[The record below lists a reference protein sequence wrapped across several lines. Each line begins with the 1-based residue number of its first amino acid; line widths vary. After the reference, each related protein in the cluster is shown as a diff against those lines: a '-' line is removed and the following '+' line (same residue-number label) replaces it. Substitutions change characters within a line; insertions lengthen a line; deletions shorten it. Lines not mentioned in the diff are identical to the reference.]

1 MEDIILPA
9 ELKNRLE
16 DVILMPLVFSNTFQK
31 AVGTAEA
38 NGPTTNG
45 VLLFGEPGCGKTVIA
60 QALAKAIQATF
71 YGLSLAQINR
81 KYVGES
87 EK

>member
-9 ELKNRLE
+9 ELKDRLE
-16 DVILMPLVFSNTFQK
+16 DVILMPLVFSNTSQQ
-31 AVGTAEA
+31 AVGTAGA

-60 QALAKAIQATF
+60 QALAKAIQANF
-71 YGLSLAQINR
+71 YGLCPAQINR